1 MYKDY
6 EAVVRVDNKNET
18 LSMLCKNLEEAKQLT
33 NSVYDGYIKAK
44 LITNYKVVG
53 VYLKS
58 RERTF

>member
-18 LSMLCKNLEEAKQLT
+18 LSMLCKNLEEAKKLT

-44 LITNYKVVG
+44 LITNYKVIG